1 MLCYKLK
8 STHKRLMAKDMNE
21 VVQLLKYIKS
31 LKGDYQNFAQ
41 HTNPRDIDTI
51 TICCANLL
59 QDNIPLPLYKKKSI
73 KVLLSPIGKDI
84 KSLSNKRT
92 SIRKRREILTNP
104 QVGSGIFTLLT
115 GTLLPAIISA
125 FVK

>member
-1 MLCYKLK
+1 
-8 STHKRLMAKDMNE
+8 MANNINE

-41 HTNPRDIDTI
+41 HTNSRDIDTI
-51 TICCANLL
+51 TICCANLI
-59 QDNIPLPLYKKKSI
+59 QDNIPLSLAKKKSI
-73 KVLLSPIGKDI
+73 KELLSPIGKDI
-84 KSLSNKRT
+84 KTLSNRRT

-104 QVGSGIFTLLT
+104 QVGSGIFTLLA
-115 GTLLPAIISA
+115 GTILPAIISA